1 MAQVTRA
8 LLASTNE
15 HKARE
20 LERLLPGWRI
30 DRVPDDVEFPPEVGD
45 TFADNALAKAR
56 FVRSL
61 APPDAW
67 VLGEDSGIEV
77 EALGGEPG
85 IHSARWA
92 GGDEVGRMLAAMAGK
107 ENRRARYVSA
117 LAAIAPHGG
126 ETVVAGTFEGT
137 IAEAASGS
145 EGFGYD
151 PVFVPDG
158 ETQTVATLGNEW
170 KSRHSHR
177 ASAARQLL
185 ATLGSDPASEA

>member
-1 MAQVTRA
+1 MAEVTRA

-92 GGDEVGRMLAAMAGK
+92 GGDEVGRMLAA
-107 ENRRARYVSA
+107 
-117 LAAIAPHGG
+117 IAPHGG

-158 ETQTVATLGNEW
+158 ETQTVATLGDEW

-185 ATLGSDPASEA
+185 EALGSDPASKA

>member
-1 MAQVTRA
+1 MKA
-8 LLASTNE
+8 LLASTNG

-20 LERLLPGWRI
+20 LEALLPGWRI
-30 DRVPDDVEFPPEVGD
+30 EQVGDDVEFPPEVGD
-45 TFADNALAKAR
+45 TFAENALAKAR
-56 FVRSL
+56 FARTL
-61 APPDAW
+61 AAPDAW

-85 IHSARWA
+85 VYSARWA
-92 GGDEVGRMLAAMAGK
+92 GGDEVGRMLAAMDGE

-117 LAAIAPHGG
+117 LAAIAPDGG
-126 ETVVAGTFEGT
+126 ETLAVGTFAGS
-137 IAEAASGS
+137 IATEPSGS

-158 ETQTVATLGNEW
+158 ETLTVATLGDEW

-177 ASAARQLL
+177 AAAARALL
-185 ATLGSDPASEA
+185 DLLGSRPAKP